1 MRRSHARSMAA
12 LGMGRKEAQTASYY
26 YESNQTGEEPLTK
39 IRDSFTCRYAY
50 GRASESVMLSEMGQ
64 DFLSFKMNKDVC
76 HFVLCD
82 GVGMSYRGDVASR
95 LLGQGLM
102 NWLETSDEFS
112 SASLERR
119 LKELTHETEKEMNTL
134 SLSADTPKLLRE
146 VLEEK
151 QRKGSEAMYICGRI
165 ELPSGFRRR
174 GRLWLAWQG
183 DSRVRLWRQ
192 HHEITSLLGDRF
204 RTSER
209 WSSRRGPVG
218 GSPHVFSCKL
228 DPDLSYRL
236 QLYSD
241 GLLDLDSMGEPIPD
255 EQVQVLM
262 NARHTGGLEDDA
274 SFLEIMW

>member
-1 MRRSHARSMAA
+1 MKRSYARSIAS
-12 LGMGRKEAQTASYY
+12 LGIGRREAQVASYY
-26 YESNQTGEEPLTK
+26 YESKQTGEEPLTK
-39 IRDSFTCRYAY
+39 ITDSFTCRYAY
-50 GRASESVMLSEMGQ
+50 GRAAESVMLSERGQ
-64 DFLSFKMNKDVC
+64 DYLALRVNDDVC

-82 GVGMSYRGDVASR
+82 GVGLSYRGDVASR

-102 NWLETSDEFS
+102 HWLETNEEFT

-119 LKELTHETEKEMNTL
+119 LMELTHEAEREVSAL
-134 SLSADTPKLLRE
+134 SLSSETPQLLRE

-165 ELPSGFRRR
+165 ELPSRFRRK
-174 GRLWLAWQG
+174 GKLWLAWQG
-183 DSRVRLWRQ
+183 DSRVRLWRKDN
-192 HHEITSLLGDRF
+192 EITSLLGDRF
-204 RTSER
+204 HTAER
-209 WSSRRGPVG
+209 WSSRQGPVG

-228 DPDLSYRL
+228 DSDIDYRL

-241 GLLDLDSMGEPIPD
+241 GLLDLDSMKDPVPD

-274 SFLEIMW
+274 SFLEIIW

>member
-1 MRRSHARSMAA
+1 MKRSYTRSMESLGIRKQKAQAA
-12 LGMGRKEAQTASYY
+12 SFY
-26 YESNQTGEEPLTK
+26 YESKQTVEEPITK
-39 IRDSFTCRYAY
+39 IKDLFTCRYAY
-50 GRASESVMLSEMGQ
+50 GRAAESVMLSEMGQ
-64 DFLSFKMNKDVC
+64 DFIALKMNEDVC

-82 GVGMSYRGDVASR
+82 GVGLSYRGDVASR

-102 NWLETSDEFS
+102 NWLETVEELT
-112 SASLERR
+112 SASLERK
-119 LKELTHETEKEMNTL
+119 LKELTHEADREMRTH
-134 SLSADTPKLLRE
+134 SLSSETPKLLRE

-165 ELPSGFRRR
+165 ELSSGFRRK

-183 DSRVRLWRQ
+183 DSRVRLWRKED
-192 HHEITSLLGDRF
+192 EITSVFGDRF

-209 WSSRRGPVG
+209 WSSRSGPIG

-228 DPDLSYRL
+228 DPETEYRL

-241 GLLDLDSMGEPIPD
+241 GLNDLDPMKEPIPD

-262 NARHTGGLEDDA
+262 NARHTDGLEDDA
-274 SFLEIMW
+274 SFLEIVW